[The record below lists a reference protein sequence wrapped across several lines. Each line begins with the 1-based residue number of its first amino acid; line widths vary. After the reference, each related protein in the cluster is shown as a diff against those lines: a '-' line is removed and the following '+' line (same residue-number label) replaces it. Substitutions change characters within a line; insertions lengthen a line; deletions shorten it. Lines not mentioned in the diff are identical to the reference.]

1 MRRLIFIAIAAALAI
16 GGAASGAQSARAAEA
31 MSLPAQSWSF
41 GGIFGTFD
49 RANSQRGF
57 QVYKEVCTA
66 CHSLNQIRFRDLRAL
81 GFNEDEVKA
90 LAAEIEV
97 TDGPNDEG
105 QMFQRPGR
113 PADRMKSPFPN
124 EKAARAANNGAYP
137 PDLSL
142 IVKARKGGA
151 DYLYALLIGY
161 GEAPAGV
168 TIPEGMLY
176 NKYFPGHQIAMPDPL
191 NPDQVTY
198 SDGTKA
204 TVDQMAKDVTT
215 FLAWTAEPEM
225 EQRKALG
232 VKVILFLIVLTFL
245 LYAVK
250 RKVWAALH

>member
-1 MRRLIFIAIAAALAI
+1 MRRLIFTAIAAALAI

-49 RANSQRGF
+49 RANAQRGF

>member
-1 MRRLIFIAIAAALAI
+1 MRRLILAAAAAFALGA
-16 GGAASGAQSARAAEA
+16 AASGTHAARAAEA
-31 MSLPAQSWSF
+31 MSLPAKSWSF
-41 GGIFGTFD
+41 AGIFGTFD
-49 RANSQRGF
+49 RANAQRGF

-66 CHSLNQIRFRDLRAL
+66 CHSLNQIRFRDLGAL
-81 GFNEDEVKA
+81 GFNEEEIKA

-113 PADRMKSPFPN
+113 PADRMKAPFAN

-151 DYLYALLIGY
+151 DYIYALLVGY

-176 NKYFPGHQIAMPDPL
+176 NKYFPGHQIAMPEPL
-191 NPDQVTY
+191 TPDRVTY

-204 TVDQMAKDVTT
+204 TVDQMAKDLTT

-225 EQRKALG
+225 EHRKALG
-232 VKVILFLIVLTFL
+232 VKVILFLVVLTFL